1 MLDFDWESSE
11 VGGEVVNAVREV
23 VAPGSG
29 KFPLQPTHQPTQQPT
44 PVKPATCSP
53 PATIAAALLPG
64 KYVAELCQAFLG
76 GVSRREGSDL
86 VP

>member
-29 KFPLQPTHQPTQQPT
+29 KFPLHPTHPTQ
-44 PVKPATCSP
+44 
-53 PATIAAALLPG
+53 
-64 KYVAELCQAFLG
+64 
-76 GVSRREGSDL
+76 
-86 VP
+86 